1 MPRRSPLTPA
11 YALVATLGVLAAGV
25 AVGPA
30 YAAPTPA
37 ATSATLPGTTSTGA
51 AAIAA
56 APRLD
61 ASEEDPLQLR
71 IEQLTPTVL
80 TRDQVVRISGTVTN
94 ASDETW
100 TEINLAPFH
109 SAFPI
114 TDAATLN
121 AAAELPDDAYVGDR
135 LTDDQALHKI
145 DELAPGESATF
156 TTRIPRGRL
165 DGSPGVHWVGVHAS
179 GVTATQPR
187 DSFSDGRAR
196 TFLPVAPAN
205 ARPVPTA
212 LVLPIRATVRHTPEG
227 RIDDTEAW
235 ATLLGPGGRL
245 EGLLGVATEADGPVT
260 WLVDPAVPHAVS
272 RLAAGNPARSLAALP
287 SEPSESPQPEDEA
300 PPNGPTSAPVVPAPA
315 ADDGALDEEA
325 QALAA
330 LARGWLEQFREVMA
344 DAQVLAL
351 PYGDVDVSAMAET
364 DAATL
369 AAAYARSAEVLDALG
384 ISSTPV
390 VASPDGQL
398 TRASVEDAPDDA
410 LVLLSEDGLTD
421 DDGPLPTTGTILDHE
436 FAVTSSG
443 IAAGGPGPEDPGA
456 PVAVRQR
463 VVSEAVLRQVS
474 GDRSPLV
481 IAPPTQWDVP
491 AGAAVLFSALDTPR
505 FRLSDLR
512 TLVRTTKQRT
522 LGARSLVQTADAQES
537 RVPSANVLAATRLV
551 RRARLLESV
560 LTNAAGFDVQ
570 VRDTAMTLLSHQT
583 RRRPAVA
590 LEAMELATAEI
601 DEMLGSITIAGPAS
615 ATLSGESGTIGTTLS
630 NGLDVPVTVNVEVDS
645 SEDLVVDVP
654 NPVAIPPDSRRRMLL
669 PTSATREGVQSITL
683 RVADD
688 EGTSLGG
695 EATIQVRA
703 SEVGRLLWLIMG
715 GGAIALFGTI
725 AVRLSRRGL
734 STRANRDV
742 S

>member
-1 MPRRSPLTPA
+1 M
-11 YALVATLGVLAAGV
+11 ATLGVLVAG
-25 AVGPA
+25 ATTGPA
-30 YAAPTPA
+30 YAAPAPTTASTASSKASTA
-37 ATSATLPGTTSTGA
+37 ATISS
-51 AAIAA
+51 

-61 ASEEDPLQLR
+61 AAEEEPLQLE

-94 ASDETW
+94 TSDETW

-121 AAAELPDDAYVGDR
+121 AAADLPDDAYVGDR
-135 LTDDQALHKI
+135 LTDVQALHKI

-179 GVTATQPR
+179 GITATQPR
-187 DSFSDGRAR
+187 DSFTDGRAR
-196 TFLPVAPAN
+196 TFLPVAPAD

-212 LVLPIRATVRHTPEG
+212 LVLPVRATVRHTPEG

-245 EGLLGVATEADGPVT
+245 EGLLDVADEADGPIT

-272 RLAAGNPARSLAALP
+272 RLAAGNPAHSLAALP
-287 SEPSESPQPEDEA
+287 TEPAETPQPEDEA
-300 PPNGPTSAPVVPAPA
+300 PPNGQTTAPVVPTPERGEE
-315 ADDGALDEEA
+315 DLDEEA
-325 QALAA
+325 TALAS
-330 LARGWLEQFREVMA
+330 LARGWLEQFQEVMA

-351 PYGDVDVSAMAET
+351 PYGDLDASALAESEP
-364 DAATL
+364 ATL
-369 AAAYARSAEVLDALG
+369 AAAYARSAEVLEALG
-384 ISSTPV
+384 VSSTPA

-398 TRASVEDAPDDA
+398 TRAAVEDAPDDA

-421 DDGPLPTTGTILDHE
+421 DDGPLPTTGTVLDHE

-481 IAPPTQWDVP
+481 IAPPSQWDVP

-512 TLVRTTKQRT
+512 TLVRTTKKRT
-522 LGARSLVQTADAQES
+522 LGARSLVESPEAQES
-537 RVPSANVLAATRLV
+537 RVPSDNVLAAHRLV
-551 RRARLLESV
+551 RRARVLESV
-560 LTNAAGFDVQ
+560 LTNPAGFDVQ
-570 VRDTAMTLLSHQT
+570 VRDVAMTLLSHQT
-583 RRRPAVA
+583 RRRPGVA
-590 LEAMELATAEI
+590 LEAIELATAEI
-601 DEMLGSITIAGPAS
+601 DEMLGSITIAGPAA
-615 ATLSGESGTIGTTLS
+615 ATLSGESGSIGTTLS

-645 SEDLVVDVP
+645 SEDLTVEVP

-669 PTSATREGVQSITL
+669 ATSATREGVQSITL

-688 EGTSLGG
+688 EGSPLGG

-715 GGAIALFGTI
+715 GGAVALFGTI
-725 AVRLSRRGL
+725 AVRFSRRGL
-734 STRANRDV
+734 ATRATRDA